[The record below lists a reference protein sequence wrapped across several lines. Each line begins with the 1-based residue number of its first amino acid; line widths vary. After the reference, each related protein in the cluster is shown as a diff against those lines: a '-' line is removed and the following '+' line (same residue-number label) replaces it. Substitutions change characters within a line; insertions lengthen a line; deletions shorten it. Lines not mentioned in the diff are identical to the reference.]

1 MWVILLI
8 ISNISVYWNNK
19 IIEFH
24 VFGKTRINLIYKR
37 FIFFAPTQ
45 PNIKSLKNIKTTKKD
60 TPIHSIYKY

>member
-1 MWVILLI
+1 MRIILPI

-45 PNIKSLKNIKTTKKD
+45 PNIKCLKKYRNTKKD
-60 TPIHSIYKY
+60 ALIHSIYKY